1 MCGMAGVVPCYAC
14 PVAAMPDCL
23 TPAVKPDGVVVLAY
37 PADRGGCGPR
47 VAGLLRRLAETA
59 PAVVCRPACPGP
71 AARDVPLADPPCA
84 VREVPAA
91 AGVGQNAAIVDA
103 MRDAGIRSPVLVL
116 VDPDFR
122 RFWRRA
128 YGSYRVFALSPKL
141 QEDAASGR
149 GERARRLTETL
160 ATLFERS
167 VDVALAEAA
176 EDERWLRDRYA
187 YTGACLEA
195 ERLLPAPWA
204 CLERRTAEKHGRP
217 ATFPHRLQIL
227 VVVEPHAFEE
237 AGGEFLTAFRDS
249 SRHHVHF
256 ALGRTP
262 DAAQP
267 IVRPPRYDDFDVV
280 MIHLP
285 NDSDEPRIDGP
296 AAFGLRRY
304 PGLKVAF
311 RTGREPCSGSTVVR
325 HHVPGVH
332 LVADAGACE
341 DDGEFVAELDDRL
354 SRHVPGMPNWHI
366 HVAGELL
373 ACDAPSHEELLAT
386 VGHLAAGPRSS
397 ERPLDDLDS
406 DERIFELVFKA
417 RHKKKALRQEIAALR
432 RLRSELDAEVHVL
445 QRRWKW
451 SPARLGRFLR
461 RNTIGRFKKAIG
473 EPGAGR

>member
-1 MCGMAGVVPCYAC
+1 
-14 PVAAMPDCL
+14 MPDCL

-47 VAGLLRRLAETA
+47 TSGLLRRLAETA
-59 PAVVCRPACPGP
+59 PVVVCRPAGPGP
-71 AARDVPLADPPCA
+71 AAREVPPADPACA

-91 AGVGQNAAIVDA
+91 AGASQNAAIVDA
-103 MRDAGIRSPVLVL
+103 MREAGIRAPVLVL
-116 VDPDFR
+116 VDPSFR

-128 YGSYRVFALSPKL
+128 YGSYRVFALSPRL
-141 QEDAASGR
+141 REDAAAGR
-149 GERARRLTETL
+149 GDRASRLTETL
-160 ATLFERS
+160 ASLLERS
-167 VDVALAEAA
+167 VDVALTETA
-176 EDERWLRDRYA
+176 EDERWIRDRYA

-204 CLERRTAEKHGRP
+204 CLERRTTEKHGRP

-227 VVVEPHAFEE
+227 VVVEPHAFAE
-237 AGGEFLTAFRDS
+237 AGGEVLTAFRDS

-285 NDSDEPRIDGP
+285 DGSDEPRIDGP

-311 RTGREPCSGSTVVR
+311 RTGRTPCSGSTAIR
-325 HHVPGVH
+325 RRVPGVH

-341 DDGEFVAELDDRL
+341 DDGEFVAELDGRL
-354 SRHVPGMPNWHI
+354 SRHVPGVPNWQI
-366 HVAGELL
+366 HVAGEVL
-373 ACDAPSHEELLAT
+373 ACDAPSHEQLLGT

-397 ERPLDDLDS
+397 ERPLDDLYS
-406 DERIFELVFKA
+406 DERVFHLDVAGEVLDSGGDLLSVA
-417 RHKKKALRQEIAALR
+417 RHKKKALRKEIVALR
-432 RLRSELDAEVHVL
+432 RLKSELDAEVHVL

-451 SPARLGRFLR
+451 SPARLGLFLR
-461 RNTIGRFKKAIG
+461 RNTLGRLRKAIG
-473 EPGAGR
+473 GLGAGR